1 MTMTMVSRDTAYA
14 ACLSE
19 MKNPLAAKVTTDKYL
34 LCDEHGSYVE
44 KTLKEMWS
52 RLAIA
57 DAAVE
62 KEGERTKWAETFAC
76 TLSDFKFVPAG
87 RVLYGLG
94 NRFVTVTLKNCY
106 VLGIKEDSIKGIFDL
121 AYWMAETYKAGGG
134 TGTDLSPLRPKGSPI
149 RNAARISTG
158 APSFADFFSHIT
170 GMIGQKA
177 RIGALLL
184 CIDIS
189 HPDVEDFISMKG
201 DDLNKVRYANISVKI
216 TDEFMKAVEKDEN
229 FDLCW
234 GGKTYRTVKARDLW
248 NKVVHY
254 AWKRAEPGI
263 LFWDKICKE
272 LPAHN
277 YAGFETIATNPCG
290 EATLSHGDSC
300 NLGSMNFGRYV
311 RNSFTKGATF
321 DFESFDKDVRVG
333 VRFLDNIISLEK
345 TPLDFQQWAND
356 NGRRLGLGIMGLADT
371 FLKMGIRYDS
381 DEALELTDK
390 IMNNFMLSSYDA
402 SCDLAIEK
410 GPFPIFD
417 VDTHFKSDFIN
428 RLPEWLKAK
437 IRKTGIRNISI
448 HAIAPTGSLSCIAQ
462 CSSGIEPV
470 YRMRHIRK
478 TNLGTAK
485 EVETH
490 VVTHSVAEEYL
501 KFQAEQITKAHG
513 KQQDS
518 ADQPLPDYFVSA
530 HEISPERRIT
540 LQATIQKYIDQSISN
555 TVNLPKSATEEEIG
569 KYYMDAWKKGLK
581 GITVYREGSREGVLT
596 AIDEKEKD
604 ERGDEIRVQQAPK
617 RPNELKGRVHIIK
630 PNGKRYTIFVG
641 LMGERVYEV
650 FALEHKQA
658 GVGDEME
665 GIIKKTKSTDAD
677 GNIYSFESGLLTVRH
692 LNRYEDQ
699 EASLITRLISTAL
712 RHGTPLEFIIHQ
724 INCSKISMSSFAKA
738 ICRALSLYIK
748 EEDTKGKF
756 KCPSCG
762 SKNVRFHG
770 MCYTCEDCASSR
782 CQ

>member
-1 MTMTMVSRDTAYA
+1 MVMVSRDAAYA
-14 ACLSE
+14 TCLSE

-34 LCDEHGSYVE
+34 LCDEQGNYKE
-44 KTLKEMWS
+44 KTPKEMWH
-52 RLAIA
+52 RLAVA
-57 DAAVE
+57 DAMAE
-62 KEGERTKWAETFAC
+62 KETERSKWAEEFAI
-76 TLSDFKFVPAG
+76 LLDDFKFVPAG

-94 NRFVTVTLKNCY
+94 NSFVRVTLKNCY
-106 VLGIKEDSIKGIFDL
+106 ILGIREDSIKGIFDL

-134 TGTDLSPLRPKGSPI
+134 TGSDLSPLRPRGSPI

-158 APSFADFFSHIT
+158 APSFAGFFSHIT

-184 CIDIS
+184 CLDVS
-189 HPDVEDFISMKG
+189 HPDIDEFITMKG
-201 DDLNKVRYANISVKI
+201 DDLDKVRYANISIKI
-216 TDEFMKAVEKDEN
+216 TDEFMKAVEKNEN
-229 FDLCW
+229 FDLRW
-234 GGKTYRTVKARDLW
+234 GGKVYQTIKACDLW
-248 NKVVHY
+248 KKIVHY

-263 LFWDKICKE
+263 LFWDKVCRE

-290 EATLSHGDSC
+290 EVAGSHGDSC
-300 NLGSMNFGRYV
+300 NLGSMNLGKYV
-311 RNSFTKGATF
+311 QDSFTKNVSF
-321 DFESFDKDVRVG
+321 DFEQFDKDVRTA
-333 VRFLDNIISLEK
+333 VRFLDNIITLEK
-345 TPLDFQQWAND
+345 TPLDFQQWTND
-356 NGRRLGLGIMGLADT
+356 NGRRLGLGVMGLADV
-371 FLKMGIRYDS
+371 FLKFGIKYDS
-381 DEALELTDK
+381 DEAMALTDK
-390 IMNNFMLSSYDA
+390 IMNNYMLSSYDA

-410 GPFPIFD
+410 GPFPIFNAE
-417 VDTHFKSDFIN
+417 THFKADFTN
-428 RLPEWLKAK
+428 RLPDWLKTK
-437 IRKTGIRNISI
+437 IKKTGIRNIAI

-470 YRMRHIRK
+470 FRMRHIRK

-485 EVETH
+485 QVEEH
-490 VVTHSVAEEYL
+490 VVTHSVAKEWLDVHSSVE
-501 KFQAEQITKAHG
+501 TTR
-513 KQQDS
+513 
-518 ADQPLPDYFVSA
+518 ADFIETVRLPDYFVSS

-540 LQATIQKYIDQSISN
+540 LQSIIQKYVDQSISN
-555 TVNLPKSATEEEIG
+555 TVNLPNNATEEQIG
-569 KYYMDAWKKGLK
+569 QYYMDAWKKGLK

-596 AIDEKEKD
+596 ALNEKEKD
-604 ERGDEIRVQQAPK
+604 EREGEIQVHQAPK
-617 RPNELKGRVHIIK
+617 RPNELKGKVHVIK
-630 PNGKRYTIFVG
+630 PNGKRYTVFVG

-665 GIIKKTKSTDAD
+665 GVIKKTKSDDANT

-724 INCSKISMSSFAKA
+724 INCSKIPISSFAKA
-738 ICRALSLYIK
+738 ICRALSLYVK

-762 SKNVRFHG
+762 SRNVRFHG
-770 MCYTCEDCASSR
+770 MCYTCEDCASSK
-782 CQ
+782 CS